1 MADLFNRHVLPAWA
15 EADDARWAHI
25 AEASDD
31 ELWRVR
37 ELGRERMVS
46 FVRTRLKDAASQRG
60 GSSSDAARFD
70 DVLDSRVLTIGFARR
85 FATYKRATMLLG
97 QPERLLSLLQ
107 SPDRPVQ
114 FVFAGKAHPADNE
127 GKEMIRRIE
136 AFTSDPEIG
145 KRFVFVDDYDISV
158 ARALYQGA
166 DVWLNTPRRPQEACG
181 TSGMKAALNGSLN
194 CSILDGWWDEWFD
207 GNNGWAI
214 SSADQ
219 LNDLGRRDEV
229 EANSLF
235 DLLEHQIVPLF
246 YERPVGQVPRGWTA
260 RVKASLASL
269 GPKVT
274 ATRMVGDYVTD
285 LYEPA
290 AEDDSSTSASEYAVA
305 RDLAAWKRRVLAA
318 WTTVQVDDVTTGAE
332 AARLG
337 D

>member
-1 MADLFNRHVLPAWA
+1 
-15 EADDARWAHI
+15 
-25 AEASDD
+25 
-31 ELWRVR
+31 
-37 ELGRERMVS
+37 
-46 FVRTRLKDAASQRG
+46 
-60 GSSSDAARFD
+60 
-70 DVLDSRVLTIGFARR
+70 
-85 FATYKRATMLLG
+85 MLLS
-97 QPERLLSLLQ
+97 QPDRLRALLM

-127 GKEMIRRIE
+127 GKEMIRQIE

-145 KRFVFVDDYDISV
+145 HRFVFVDDYDIAV

-207 GNNGWAI
+207 GENGWAI
-214 SSADQ
+214 SSMETHD
-219 LNDLGRRDEV
+219 DLSRRDEV

-235 DLLEHQIVPLF
+235 ELLEHQIVPLF
-246 YERPVGQVPRGWTA
+246 YDRQAGQVPRGWTA

-274 ATRMVGDYVTD
+274 ATRMVGEYVTE

-290 AEDDSSTSASEYAVA
+290 AVHAEAIAASGFASARE
-305 RDLAAWKRRVLAA
+305 LASWKRRVLAA
-318 WTTVQVDDVTTGAE
+318 WTDVRVDDVTTDAGSG
-332 AARLG
+332 RLG
-337 D
+337 DHRTVSALVSLGQVSPDDVAVELVAGPVGEHDELSEVTVSPMQRASDDVGGAARYEASFTCDATGRYGVTVRVVPSHPALNSPAELGRMAWA